1 MKLANDKVEQV
12 SGQNKALT
20 LQRKSLMQAK
30 ESASRELEKL
40 LKLVDSM
47 KNERLQLIDD
57 HDLQM
62 KTLREETNQTI
73 LELRDANEKFAGDY
87 DTLSN

>member
-1 MKLANDKVEQV
+1 LKLANDKVEQV

>member
-1 MKLANDKVEQV
+1 LKLANDKVEQV

-47 KNERLQLIDD
+47 KTERC
-57 HDLQM
+57 
-62 KTLREETNQTI
+62 
-73 LELRDANEKFAGDY
+73 
-87 DTLSN
+87 